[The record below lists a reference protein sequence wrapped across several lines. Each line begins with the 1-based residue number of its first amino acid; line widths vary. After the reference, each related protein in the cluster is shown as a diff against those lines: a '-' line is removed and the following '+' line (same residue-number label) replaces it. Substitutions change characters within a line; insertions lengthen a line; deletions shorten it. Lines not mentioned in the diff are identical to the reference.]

1 MSEKKQPEVN
11 KNNPDSKGE
20 NSVVIGNQLPK
31 ELEPVLKDLPDQ
43 KRQAILKVFKS
54 FSIQHSCSGPIPP
67 PSILKGYNDIVK
79 DGADRIMSMAEKQS
93 GHRIALEDHAIREEL
108 RQSGRGQVFG
118 FILGLVG
125 LCMAT
130 ILAVYGHEVIAGV
143 FWTTTIVGLVA
154 VFVIGKKS
162 QRQE

>member
-54 FSIQHSCSGPIPP
+54 FSIQHSFSGPIPP

-108 RQSGRGQVFG
+108 R
-118 FILGLVG
+118 
-125 LCMAT
+125 
-130 ILAVYGHEVIAGV
+130 
-143 FWTTTIVGLVA
+143 
-154 VFVIGKKS
+154 
-162 QRQE
+162 